1 MDYSTGTDLTASS
14 EAFRP
19 GPATAPWWRCLRL
32 AVSFPAMMAVL
43 LMALALIGA
52 EDRLLDPDTWWHI
65 TVGQEILKT
74 HTWPTSDIYS
84 FTARGAHW
92 IEYEWLGDV
101 FMALAAKN
109 GTLVGLA
116 WLQKAL
122 VVLLTLLLYLYA
134 YLVCGNSKV
143 ACVAAAMLL
152 PIAPV
157 AFRLRPPLFGYI
169 FLLLAMICVQLFQKG
184 HERALYFLP
193 PLFVVWVNTHGTF
206 VFGLLVIGIYWI
218 TGLVSFCIGGLFGK
232 QLPTGR
238 RVKLLLA
245 FLYCLLA
252 VLITPYGSQLAAN
265 PLDLAMAQPLNV
277 ANIQEWQPLS
287 LANPMG
293 AYILMFAAALFL
305 GTVMLRLSY
314 SIAEMALLLF
324 SIYAAFAHLR
334 FTMIFILFCVPVMA
348 KILTRWVPVY
358 DASKDKYLLNLVIM
372 MLVVFT
378 LIKFR
383 PSESKLKAVVAA
395 EYPVEALPYLR
406 EHPHP
411 TGLFNEYGWGGY
423 LISQLGPSQAVFIDG
438 RGDLYEHS
446 GVLVDYFAAASGQG
460 EALRILARHNINSCL
475 VNRSSTLAGLLANS
489 SGWKLVYSDGLA
501 EIFDRT
507 DRAWPRVGP

>member
-1 MDYSTGTDLTASS
+1 MDYSTGTDMTASTD
-14 EAFRP
+14 AVRP
-19 GPATAPWWRCLRL
+19 GPATASWWRSLRL

-101 FMALAAKN
+101 FMALAAK
-109 GTLVGLA
+109 GGMVGLA

-122 VVLLTLLLYLYA
+122 VVLVTLLLYLYA
-134 YLVCGNSKV
+134 YLVCGNSKA
-143 ACVAAAMLL
+143 ACIAAAMLL

-157 AFRLRPPLFGYI
+157 AFRLRPQLFGYI
-169 FLLLAMICVQLFQKG
+169 FLLLAMICLQLFEKG
-184 HERALYFLP
+184 HDRALYFLP

-206 VFGLLVIGIYWI
+206 MFGLLVIGIYWI
-218 TGLVSFCIGGLFGK
+218 TGLVSFRVGGLFAE
-232 QLPTGR
+232 QLPARR

-245 FLYCLLA
+245 CLFCLLA
-252 VLITPYGSQLAAN
+252 LLITPYGSQLAAN
-265 PLDLAMAQPLNV
+265 PFDLAMAQPLNV

-287 LANPMG
+287 FANPMG
-293 AYILMFAAALFL
+293 AYILVLAVALFVA
-305 GTVMLRLSY
+305 TVMLRLSY

-324 SIYAAFAHLR
+324 SMYAAFAHLR
-334 FTMIFILFCVPVMA
+334 FTMIFILFCVPIVA
-348 KILTRWVPVY
+348 KILARWTPVY
-358 DASKDKYLLNLVIM
+358 DAAKDKYLLNFLIM
-372 MLVVFT
+372 AVVVFS

-395 EYPVEALPYLR
+395 DYPAEALHYLR
-406 EHPHP
+406 AHPHP

-423 LISQLGPSQAVFIDG
+423 LISQLGPSHAVFIDG

-446 GVLVDYFAAASGQG
+446 GVLADYLTAASGQG

-475 VNRSSTLAGLLANS
+475 VNRSSALAGLLANS

>member
-1 MDYSTGTDLTASS
+1 MHYSTGTDITAST
-14 EAFRP
+14 EALRP
-19 GPATAPWWRCLRL
+19 GPAAAPWWRSLRL

-43 LMALALIGA
+43 LMAIALIGA

-101 FMALAAKN
+101 FMALAAKG

-116 WLQKAL
+116 WLQKTL
-122 VVLLTLLLYLYA
+122 VVLLTLLLYLHA
-134 YLVCGNSKV
+134 YLVCRNSKA
-143 ACVAAAMLL
+143 ACVAAALLL

-157 AFRLRPPLFGYI
+157 AFRLRPQLFGYI
-169 FLLLAMICVQLFQKG
+169 FLLLAMICLQLFENG

-206 VFGLLVIGIYWI
+206 MFGLLVIGICWI
-218 TGLVSFCIGGLFGK
+218 TGFVSFRVGGLFGK

-245 FLYCLLA
+245 FLFCLLA
-252 VLITPYGSQLAAN
+252 LLITPYGSQLAAN
-265 PLDLAMAQPLNV
+265 PLDLAMAQPLNI

-293 AYILMFAAALFL
+293 AYILVFVTALFL
-305 GTVMLRLSY
+305 ATVMLRLSY

-324 SIYAAFAHLR
+324 SMYAALAHLR
-334 FTMIFILFCVPVMA
+334 FTMIFILFCVPIVA
-348 KILTRWVPVY
+348 NILARWTPIY
-358 DASKDKYLLNLVIM
+358 EPAKDKYLLNFVIM
-372 MLVVFT
+372 TLVVLS

-383 PSESKLKAVVAA
+383 PSESALEAVVAA
-395 EYPVEALPYLR
+395 DYPEEALHYVR
-406 EHPHP
+406 AHPHP

-446 GVLVDYFAAASGQG
+446 GVLADYLEAASGQVD
-460 EALRILARHNINSCL
+460 ALRILASHNISSCL
-475 VNRSSTLAGLLANS
+475 INRSSALAGLLVKS
-489 SGWKLVYSDGLA
+489 PGWKLVYSDGLA

-507 DRAWPRVGP
+507 DRAWPRGGP